1 MAQAPSLTA
10 LSVCSI
16 LSPISGMKK
25 QLDSKWKQ
33 LDHFE
38 ASVRKVELV
47 KTQWRNKLSQKQGE
61 LESLQAKHA
70 DVAAQLNEMKG
81 TARAESTNDSK
92 SSNTR
97 ISTLERRL
105 NNAMNQI
112 ATYEEKL
119 NSARSKMST
128 AESRWDVRVKEYESR
143 LKAAEEKVKAEKQ
156 GGKERAAQLDMQV
169 EQVQLS
175 QSVCCRRILVL
186 TASTLRRLLNTGTSK
201 NRSTSPSVAQKS
213 YKASSL
219 RHPRSPVDSV
229 LRAPLP
235 SLILPL
241 HPLPSLARSLLLS
254 LVPLACLFSC
264 TVPLI
269 HLGAC
274 ASWGFCN
281 ISITNLYR
289 LMVATVSCWRGVF
302 RLKRA
307 RDLLLQLQSKNH
319 PASVQIFGTTT
330 GRRGKRTHV
339 TTQGQ
344 VGPRRARQQLF
355 QRRRVLLLQLCDAP
369 HARLFRHR
377 LISALQ
383 QLDIAN
389 VVRPDG
395 GEHVFRKHQS

>member
-1 MAQAPSLTA
+1 MLQAPSLTA

-70 DVAAQLNEMKG
+70 DVAAQLNELKG
-81 TARAESTNDSK
+81 AARAETTNDSK

-119 NSARSKMST
+119 NSARSKMLA

-175 QSVCCRRILVL
+175 QSVCCRCVLVL
-186 TASTLRRLLNTGTSK
+186 TASTLRRLLNTGTSR
-201 NRSTSPSVAQKS
+201 NRSTSPSVVQKS

-219 RHPRSPVDSV
+219 RHPRSPVDTV
-229 LRAPLP
+229 LRSPLP
-235 SLILPL
+235 SLPHLALASPAVSR
-241 HPLPSLARSLLLS
+241 SLA
-254 LVPLACLFSC
+254 LAL
-264 TVPLI
+264 
-269 HLGAC
+269 
-274 ASWGFCN
+274 
-281 ISITNLYR
+281 
-289 LMVATVSCWRGVF
+289 
-302 RLKRA
+302 A
-307 RDLLLQLQSKNH
+307 RPPCML
-319 PASVQIFGTTT
+319 
-330 GRRGKRTHV
+330 
-339 TTQGQ
+339 
-344 VGPRRARQQLF
+344 
-355 QRRRVLLLQLCDAP
+355 VLLHCSSHTSRCL
-369 HARLFRHR
+369 RLVG
-377 LISALQ
+377 LL
-383 QLDIAN
+383 
-389 VVRPDG
+389 
-395 GEHVFRKHQS
+395 